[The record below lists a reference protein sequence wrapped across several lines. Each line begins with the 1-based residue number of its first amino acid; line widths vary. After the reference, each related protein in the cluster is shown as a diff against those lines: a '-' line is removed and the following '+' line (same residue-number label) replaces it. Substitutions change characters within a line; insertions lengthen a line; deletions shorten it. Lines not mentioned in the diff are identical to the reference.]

1 VPGDVQTIAFNIEP
15 ESTAGPFP
23 QRLRGRPRDIQD
35 HTVIGSPTHTQSR
48 QERPGLGSAPH
59 GRRALFR
66 LHAPVIEGFHSR
78 LP

>member
-1 VPGDVQTIAFNIEP
+1 MACDVQTLALDIEP
-15 ESTAGPFP
+15 DASAYPFP
-23 QRLRGRPRDIQD
+23 QRLPGCLWEVQD

-48 QERPGLGSAPH
+48 QERPWLGSAPH